1 MFHEAIEKIK
11 VARFYEPR
19 CRG

>member
-11 VARFYEPR
+11 VTQFFMDH
-19 CRG
+19 GV